1 MADFKKKPA
10 PPESGGITAMHVLGM
25 IFGIMVL
32 ITVAGDLVE
41 NNRFVRYFVKEDV
54 SPSLGST
61 IINIDDIKVRS
72 GAGGNYLGVQ
82 KQGTKGRVVEG
93 PVENFN
99 KTWWRVDYEK
109 APDGWVAEKEIS
121 TKIPKYVI
129 GNFIPIILNFLRPIF
144 IVLSVIAAL
153 ILIIIYLKI
162 AAFKKEQ
169 AKKVQVAGEQKILAT
184 KTAPVMKT
192 EDPLPVPGLPIGEA
206 PKTEDVHNKRWAKIQ
221 GLIRSYNSND
231 WKQAIIEADIILD
244 EMLKKMGYKGD
255 SIGDRLKTIEPSD
268 FTTLDSAWEAHK
280 YRNRIAHGSDYNISK
295 DEAEEVIKLYEEVFK
310 EFFFI

>member
-1 MADFKKKPA
+1 MADKKKPA
-10 PPESGGITAMHVLGM
+10 PPESSAITPFQVLG
-25 IFGIMVL
+25 IVFGIMVL
-32 ITVAGDLVE
+32 ITVAGNIVD
-41 NNRFVRYFVKEDV
+41 NNRFVRYFAKEDI
-54 SPSLGST
+54 SPSLGSKVV
-61 IINIDDIKVRS
+61 NIEDIKIRN
-72 GAGGNYLGVQ
+72 GAGGNFVGVQ
-82 KQGTKGRVVEG
+82 KKGTIGKVVEG
-93 PVENFN
+93 PIENFN
-99 KTWWRVDYEK
+99 KTWWRVDYED
-109 APDGWVAEKEIS
+109 APDGWVSEKEIS

-129 GNFIPIILNFLRPIF
+129 GNIIPIVFNFLRPIF
-144 IVLSVIAAL
+144 IILSIIAAL
-153 ILIIIYLKI
+153 IFIIIRLQI
-162 AAFKKEQ
+162 AAFNREQNKKE
-169 AKKVQVAGEQKILAT
+169 QVAGEQKILAT
-184 KTAPVMKT
+184 KNDPVIKND
-192 EDPLPVPGLPIGEA
+192 DPLLVPGLPVGEA

-255 SIGDRLKTIEPSD
+255 SIGDRLKTVEPSD